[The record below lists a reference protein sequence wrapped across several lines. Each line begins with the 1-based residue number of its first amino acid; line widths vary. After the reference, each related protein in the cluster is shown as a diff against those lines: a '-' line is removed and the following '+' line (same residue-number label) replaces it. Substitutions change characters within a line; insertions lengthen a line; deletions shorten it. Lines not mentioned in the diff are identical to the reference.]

1 MKKTK
6 SQINI
11 IRDSGARFPLF
22 WEVVTE
28 NDHFMHIRNWLTGE
42 NRICRK

>member
-6 SQINI
+6 AQINLI
-11 IRDSGARFPLF
+11 KDSGAKFPLF

-28 NDHFMHIRNWLTGE
+28 NSHILHIRNWLTGE
-42 NRICRK
+42 NRVCRK